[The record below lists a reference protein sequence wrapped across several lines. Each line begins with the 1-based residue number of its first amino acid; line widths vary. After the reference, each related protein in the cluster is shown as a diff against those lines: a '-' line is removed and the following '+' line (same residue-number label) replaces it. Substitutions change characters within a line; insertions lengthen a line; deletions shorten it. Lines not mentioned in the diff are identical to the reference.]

1 MENQRLWRQGM
12 NKMGKTEECAAYFR
26 ERPVYRKVF
35 QKVRAKYESLGH
47 MGGKVTLT
55 NLSQEEKR
63 QLGGFLQKDY
73 TENRTIT
80 VSVERLEKCLKE
92 SRFSEVTLENLL
104 ETYFGQKLTVK
115 KEEREKEAEK
125 RRIFFE
131 NLLEM
136 YEHTYMGEWL
146 ENTLKEKRKGYD
158 LIFQQYRENPVNLQE
173 LVKNISHAAE
183 EIFRNSCKNKML
195 LPVFAAKTTGNPH
208 YFDAGTTA
216 EKILL
221 YILEFYFP
229 QEKICEMLEV
239 EQKNQIFYKAGILK
253 DDLSNDVL
261 AFGIRGWKDD
271 GTLHEGIDGFFR
283 AGEPVRLTLRTLGK
297 IKNMEAVEKN
307 IYLLE
312 NPAAFSVFTEKNSDC
327 AAVCVNG
334 QPRLSVLLL
343 LDMLK
348 ESHRFFY
355 NGDFDPE
362 GLLIAQSLKERYREK
377 LILWNYSRELYE
389 KYLSDVILNEN
400 RLKKLGKVSLPE
412 LQEIKACM
420 MEMKKAVYQEKMLEN
435 AVFLCRN

>member
-1 MENQRLWRQGM
+1 
-12 NKMGKTEECAAYFR
+12 MGKTEECAAYFR

-183 EIFRNSCKNKML
+183 EIFRNFCKNKML

-283 AGEPVRLTLRTLGK
+283 AGEPVRLTLRTLGR

>member
-1 MENQRLWRQGM
+1 
-12 NKMGKTEECAAYFR
+12 MGKTEECAAYFR

-183 EIFRNSCKNKML
+183 EIFRNFCKNKML

-283 AGEPVRLTLRTLGK
+283 AGEPVRLTLRTLGR

-362 GLLIAQSLKERYREK
+362 GLLIAQSLKERYGEK

>member
-1 MENQRLWRQGM
+1 
-12 NKMGKTEECAAYFR
+12 MGKTEECAAYFR

-125 RRIFFE
+125 RRIFLE

-271 GTLHEGIDGFFR
+271 GSLHEGIDGFFR

-362 GLLIAQSLKERYREK
+362 GLLIAQSLKERYGEK

>member
-1 MENQRLWRQGM
+1 
-12 NKMGKTEECAAYFR
+12 MGKTEECAAYFR

-343 LDMLK
+343 LDVLK

-412 LQEIKACM
+412 IQEIKACM

>member
-1 MENQRLWRQGM
+1 
-12 NKMGKTEECAAYFR
+12 MGKTEECAAYFR

-183 EIFRNSCKNKML
+183 EMFRNSCKNKML

>member
-1 MENQRLWRQGM
+1 
-12 NKMGKTEECAAYFR
+12 MGKTEECAAYFR

-136 YEHTYMGEWL
+136 YEHTYMREWL

-183 EIFRNSCKNKML
+183 EIFRNFCKNKML

-283 AGEPVRLTLRTLGK
+283 AGEPVRLTLRTLGR

-362 GLLIAQSLKERYREK
+362 GLLIAQSLKERYGEK

>member
-1 MENQRLWRQGM
+1 
-12 NKMGKTEECAAYFR
+12 MGKTEECAAYFR

-283 AGEPVRLTLRTLGK
+283 AGEPVRLTLRTLGR

>member
-1 MENQRLWRQGM
+1 
-12 NKMGKTEECAAYFR
+12 MGKTEECAAYFR

-136 YEHTYMGEWL
+136 YEHTYMGEWM

>member
-1 MENQRLWRQGM
+1 
-12 NKMGKTEECAAYFR
+12 MGKTEECAAYFR

-283 AGEPVRLTLRTLGK
+283 AGEPVRLTLRTLGR

-334 QPRLSVLLL
+334 QPRLSDLLL

-362 GLLIAQSLKERYREK
+362 GLLIAQSLKERYGEK

>member
-1 MENQRLWRQGM
+1 
-12 NKMGKTEECAAYFR
+12 MGKTEECAAYFR

-63 QLGGFLQKDY
+63 QLGGFLQKDF

-183 EIFRNSCKNKML
+183 EIFRNFCKNKML

-283 AGEPVRLTLRTLGK
+283 AGEPVRLTLRTLGR

-362 GLLIAQSLKERYREK
+362 GLLIAQSLKERYGEK

>member
-1 MENQRLWRQGM
+1 
-12 NKMGKTEECAAYFR
+12 MGKTEECAAYFR

-208 YFDAGTTA
+208 YFDVGTTA

>member
-1 MENQRLWRQGM
+1 
-12 NKMGKTEECAAYFR
+12 MGKTEECAAYFR

-125 RRIFFE
+125 QRIFFE

-283 AGEPVRLTLRTLGK
+283 AGEPVRLTLRTLGR

>member
-1 MENQRLWRQGM
+1 
-12 NKMGKTEECAAYFR
+12 MGKAEECAAYFKG
-26 ERPVYRKVF
+26 RPVYRKVF

-47 MGGKVTLT
+47 MGGKVILT
-55 NLSQEEKR
+55 NLSLEEKR

-80 VSVERLEKCLKE
+80 VSVERLEKCLNE

-104 ETYFGQKLTVK
+104 ETYFGQKLSVK
-115 KEEREKEAEK
+115 KEEKEKEAEK
-125 RRIFFE
+125 QRIFFE

-136 YEHTYMGEWL
+136 YKHTYMGKWL
-146 ENTLKEKRKGYD
+146 ENTLKEKKKGYD
-158 LIFQQYRENPVNLQE
+158 LIFQQYRENPVNLRE
-173 LVKNISHAAE
+173 LVKNISCATE
-183 EIFRNSCKNKML
+183 EVFRNSYKNKML
-195 LPVFAAKTTGNPH
+195 LPVFAAKATGNPH

-221 YILEFYFP
+221 YILEFCFS
-229 QEKICEMLEV
+229 QEKRCEMSEV
-239 EQKNQIFYKAGILK
+239 EQKNQILYKAGILK

-261 AFGIRGWKDD
+261 VFGMRGWKYD
-271 GTLHEGIDGFFR
+271 GTVHEGIEGFFHT
-283 AGEPVRLTLRTLGK
+283 GEPVRLTLRTLGK
-297 IKNMEAVEKN
+297 IKNMEAAGKN
-307 IYLLE
+307 VYLLE
-312 NPAAFSVFTEKNSDC
+312 NPAVFSVFTERNPDC
-327 AAVCVNG
+327 SAVCVNG

-348 ESHRFFY
+348 ECHCFYY

-362 GLLIAQSLKERYREK
+362 GLLIAQSLKERYGEK

-389 KYLSDVILNEN
+389 KYLSDIILNEK
-400 RLKKLGKVSLPE
+400 RLKKLEKVSLPE

-420 MEMKKAVYQEKMLEN
+420 MEIKKAVYQEKMLEN

>member
-1 MENQRLWRQGM
+1 
-12 NKMGKTEECAAYFR
+12 MGKAEECAAYFK

-35 QKVRAKYESLGH
+35 QKVRTKYESLGH

-55 NLSQEEKR
+55 NLSREEKR

-80 VSVERLEKCLKE
+80 VSVEMLEKRLNE
-92 SRFSEVTLENLL
+92 SRFSGITLENLL
-104 ETYFGQKLTVK
+104 ETYFGQKLTAK
-115 KEEREKEAEK
+115 KEEREKEAENQ
-125 RRIFFE
+125 RIFFQK
-131 NLLEM
+131 LLGM
-136 YEHTYMGEWL
+136 YEHTYMGKWL
-146 ENTLKEKRKGYD
+146 GKTLKEKQKGYD
-158 LIFQQYRENPVNLQE
+158 MILQQYRENPVNLQE
-173 LVKNISHAAE
+173 LVKNISCATE
-183 EIFRNSCKNKML
+183 EIFQKSCENKML

-216 EKILL
+216 ERFLL
-221 YILEFYFP
+221 YVLEFYFP
-229 QEKICEMLEV
+229 QEKIPGLSDV
-239 EQKNQIFYKAGILK
+239 EQKNRFFYKAGILK

-261 AFGIRGWKDD
+261 VYGIRGWKYDN
-271 GTLHEGIDGFFR
+271 TLHEGIEGFFEAR
-283 AGEPVRLTLRTLGK
+283 EPVRLTLRTLGK
-297 IKNMEAVEKN
+297 ISHMETSENK

-312 NPAAFSVFTEKNSDC
+312 NPAVFSVFTERNPDC
-327 AAVCVNG
+327 SAVCVNG

-348 ESHRFFY
+348 ECHCFYY

-362 GLLIAQSLKERYREK
+362 GLLIAQSLKERYGEK

-389 KYLSDVILNEN
+389 KYLSDIILNEK
-400 RLKKLGKVSLPE
+400 RLKKLEKVSLPE

-420 MEMKKAVYQEKMLEN
+420 MEIKKAVYQEKMLEN

>member
-1 MENQRLWRQGM
+1 
-12 NKMGKTEECAAYFR
+12 MGKTEECAAYFR

-158 LIFQQYRENPVNLQE
+158 LIFTGT
-173 LVKNISHAAE
+173 
-183 EIFRNSCKNKML
+183 CKKHI
-195 LPVFAAKTTGNPH
+195 T
-208 YFDAGTTA
+208 
-216 EKILL
+216 
-221 YILEFYFP
+221 
-229 QEKICEMLEV
+229 C
-239 EQKNQIFYKAGILK
+239 
-253 DDLSNDVL
+253 S
-261 AFGIRGWKDD
+261 R
-271 GTLHEGIDGFFR
+271 R
-283 AGEPVRLTLRTLGK
+283 
-297 IKNMEAVEKN
+297 
-307 IYLLE
+307 
-312 NPAAFSVFTEKNSDC
+312 
-327 AAVCVNG
+327 
-334 QPRLSVLLL
+334 
-343 LDMLK
+343 
-348 ESHRFFY
+348 
-355 NGDFDPE
+355 DF
-362 GLLIAQSLKERYREK
+362 
-377 LILWNYSRELYE
+377 
-389 KYLSDVILNEN
+389 
-400 RLKKLGKVSLPE
+400 
-412 LQEIKACM
+412 
-420 MEMKKAVYQEKMLEN
+420 
-435 AVFLCRN
+435 

>member
-1 MENQRLWRQGM
+1 
-12 NKMGKTEECAAYFR
+12 MGKEEECAAYFK

-47 MGGKVTLT
+47 MGGQVILT
-55 NLSQEEKR
+55 NLSLEEKR

-80 VSVERLEKCLKE
+80 VSVERLEKCLNE

-104 ETYFGQKLTVK
+104 ETYFGQKLSVK
-115 KEEREKEAEK
+115 KEEKEKEAEK
-125 RRIFFE
+125 QRIFFE

-136 YEHTYMGEWL
+136 YKHTYMGKWL
-146 ENTLKEKRKGYD
+146 ENTLKEKKKGYD
-158 LIFQQYRENPVNLQE
+158 LIFQQYRENPVNLRE
-173 LVKNISHAAE
+173 LVKNISCATE
-183 EIFRNSCKNKML
+183 EVFRNSYKNKML
-195 LPVFAAKTTGNPH
+195 LPVFAAKATGNPH

-216 EKILL
+216 EKFLL

-229 QEKICEMLEV
+229 QEKLCEMLEV

-271 GTLHEGIDGFFR
+271 GSLHEGIDGFFR

-362 GLLIAQSLKERYREK
+362 GLLIAQSLKERYGEK

>member
-1 MENQRLWRQGM
+1 
-12 NKMGKTEECAAYFR
+12 MGKTEECAAYFR

-283 AGEPVRLTLRTLGK
+283 AGEPVRLTLRTLGR

-362 GLLIAQSLKERYREK
+362 GLLIAQSLKERYGEK

>member
-1 MENQRLWRQGM
+1 
-12 NKMGKTEECAAYFR
+12 MGKTEECAAYFR

>member
-1 MENQRLWRQGM
+1 
-12 NKMGKTEECAAYFR
+12 MGKTEECAAYFR

-307 IYLLE
+307 IYLLD
-312 NPAAFSVFTEKNSDC
+312 PAAFSVFTEKNSDC

>member
-1 MENQRLWRQGM
+1 MQRIL
-12 NKMGKTEECAAYFR
+12 R

-47 MGGKVTLT
+47 MGGKVILT

-104 ETYFGQKLTVK
+104 ETYFGQKLSVK

-125 RRIFFE
+125 QRIFFE

-195 LPVFAAKTTGNPH
+195 LPVFAAKATGNPH

-229 QEKICEMLEV
+229 QEKLCEMLEV

-271 GTLHEGIDGFFR
+271 GSLHEGIDGFFR

-362 GLLIAQSLKERYREK
+362 GLLIAQSLKERYGEK

>member
-1 MENQRLWRQGM
+1 
-12 NKMGKTEECAAYFR
+12 MGKTEECAAYFR

-283 AGEPVRLTLRTLGK
+283 AGEPLRLTLRTLGR

>member
-1 MENQRLWRQGM
+1 
-12 NKMGKTEECAAYFR
+12 MGKTEECAAYFR

-183 EIFRNSCKNKML
+183 EIFRNFCKNKML

-362 GLLIAQSLKERYREK
+362 GLLIAQSLKERYGEK

>member
-1 MENQRLWRQGM
+1 
-12 NKMGKTEECAAYFR
+12 MGKTEECAAYFR

-271 GTLHEGIDGFFR
+271 GTLHDGIDGFFR

>member
-1 MENQRLWRQGM
+1 
-12 NKMGKTEECAAYFR
+12 MGKTEECAAYFR

-125 RRIFFE
+125 QRIFFE

-173 LVKNISHAAE
+173 LVKNISRAAE

-283 AGEPVRLTLRTLGK
+283 AGEPVRLTLRTLGR

>member
-1 MENQRLWRQGM
+1 
-12 NKMGKTEECAAYFR
+12 MGKTEECAAYFR

-221 YILEFYFP
+221 YILEFYFR

>member
-1 MENQRLWRQGM
+1 M

>member
-1 MENQRLWRQGM
+1 
-12 NKMGKTEECAAYFR
+12 MGKTEECAAYFR

-158 LIFQQYRENPVNLQE
+158 LIFQQYRENPVKLQE

-183 EIFRNSCKNKML
+183 EIFRNFCKNKML
-195 LPVFAAKTTGNPH
+195 LPVFAAKTTGNPN

-283 AGEPVRLTLRTLGK
+283 AGEPVRRTLRTLGR

-362 GLLIAQSLKERYREK
+362 GLLIAQSLKERYGEK

>member
-1 MENQRLWRQGM
+1 
-12 NKMGKTEECAAYFR
+12 MGKTEECAAYFR

-80 VSVERLEKCLKE
+80 VSVERLEKCLNE

-125 RRIFFE
+125 QRIFFE

-136 YEHTYMGEWL
+136 YEHTYMGKWL
-146 ENTLKEKRKGYD
+146 EKTLKEKRKGYD

-173 LVKNISHAAE
+173 LVKNISCAAE

-229 QEKICEMLEV
+229 QEKICEMSEV

-261 AFGIRGWKDD
+261 VFGMRGWKYDD
-271 GTLHEGIDGFFR
+271 TLHEGIDGFFR

-297 IKNMEAVEKN
+297 IKNMETAEKN

-312 NPAAFSVFTEKNSDC
+312 NPAVFSVFTEKNSDC

-348 ESHRFFY
+348 ERHRFFY

-362 GLLIAQSLKERYREK
+362 GLLIAQSLKERYGEK

-400 RLKKLGKVSLPE
+400 RLKKLEKVSLPE

-420 MEMKKAVYQEKMLEN
+420 MEMKKAAYQEKMLEN

>member
-1 MENQRLWRQGM
+1 
-12 NKMGKTEECAAYFR
+12 MGKTEECAAYFR

-343 LDMLK
+343 LDVLK

>member
-1 MENQRLWRQGM
+1 
-12 NKMGKTEECAAYFR
+12 MGKEEECAAYFK

-47 MGGKVTLT
+47 MGGQVILT
-55 NLSQEEKR
+55 NLSLEEKR

-80 VSVERLEKCLKE
+80 VSVERLEKCLNE

-104 ETYFGQKLTVK
+104 ETYFGQKLSVK
-115 KEEREKEAEK
+115 KEEKEKEAEK
-125 RRIFFE
+125 QRIFFE

-136 YEHTYMGEWL
+136 YKHTYMGKWL
-146 ENTLKEKRKGYD
+146 ENTLKEKKKGYD
-158 LIFQQYRENPVNLQE
+158 LIFQQYRENPVNLRE
-173 LVKNISHAAE
+173 LVKNISCATE
-183 EIFRNSCKNKML
+183 EVFRNSYKNKML
-195 LPVFAAKTTGNPH
+195 LPVFAAKATGNPH

-216 EKILL
+216 EKFLL

-229 QEKICEMLEV
+229 QEKLCEMLEV

-271 GTLHEGIDGFFR
+271 GSLHEGIDGFFR

-334 QPRLSVLLL
+334 HPRLSVLLL

-362 GLLIAQSLKERYREK
+362 GLLIAQSLKERYGEK

>member
-1 MENQRLWRQGM
+1 
-12 NKMGKTEECAAYFR
+12 MGKTEECAAYFR

-92 SRFSEVTLENLL
+92 SRFSEVTLKNLL

-362 GLLIAQSLKERYREK
+362 GLLIAQSLKERYGEK